1 MKHKILF
8 LITASFLIFVSC
20 KDSDDGIEPEK
31 PKAPESLVG
40 DYFLSGIVNTG
51 NRNTTVIDDMESYI
65 SFNDDYTGTLHDAEE
80 SVSSKFSWNGTKE
93 SLYAGIDGVEQLLK
107 VEDKEYKN
115 IPYSK
120 LIVKRTVEDAS
131 YDYIYIKANKTE
143 ASAEWKRFTQYDV
156 VDKTVTAMNNAG
168 MVAEVQTMTG
178 RTDLLFNYGRKLN
191 DGSMDWFIVEDFGQG
206 KNPAVSLTDDD
217 KVIVLFTPHDKE
229 EGISCRVGD
238 YDKNTKMMTWKAV
251 SELDPKGRNPSV
263 SLGSPSAKAGTY
275 PSVIMAY
282 EGENGNI
289 VSRIGLIDLYFPQAR
304 SLTAPIEVT
313 AMGKNPS
320 IAIASEYTDATA
332 VITYTTEKNNIS
344 YAVATGL
351 IGSNNNKITWGT
363 GKLFGEGLFPAI
375 SLNNREEVI
384 LSYKAP
390 ELPILMYSLGK
401 LKISDNSISF
411 TKEDQYG
418 AGKRYSISVNNMGDV
433 LEVRRNKG
441 MQWYYSSNLT
451 GQARNWMSKIDGNTL
466 LSSLTIPGT
475 HDSAARYGSGSYKCQ
490 FMSINEQL
498 YAGVRFFDI
507 RLIYENDELMAYH
520 GETTSGKQYI
530 TLAEI
535 CRNITDFTKACPGE
549 AFIVCLKNEKAFKD
563 ANDLQ
568 AFNKAVKDQ
577 VELQS
582 YRWYTGESVK
592 GLKLGDVRD
601 KMILLRRYDATEK
614 FATDVTAWRDD
625 KSFTISDYIHV
636 QDEYNVKVAEVASI
650 KWPLVENMLKE
661 ASGGKDDE
669 YYINFTSGTGG
680 ITPYPVHVAQGNGT
694 TIPKGLIDFLGDYL
708 NTGKNKRR
716 FGIVVMD
723 FPTYGI
729 IDNLIESNN

>member
-1 MKHKILF
+1 MKYKILF
-8 LITASFLIFVSC
+8 LIAASLLVFASC

-40 DYFLSGIVNTG
+40 DYFLSGTINNG
-51 NRNTTVIDDMESYI
+51 NQNTTVIDDMESYI
-65 SFNDDYTGTLHDAEE
+65 SFNDDYTGTLFDAGK
-80 SVSSKFSWNGTKE
+80 SGSNKFMWDGTKE
-93 SLYAGIDGVEQLLK
+93 SLTANIDGDQILK
-107 VEDKEYKN
+107 IEDKEYKN

-120 LIVKRTVEDAS
+120 LIVKRTIENVS

-156 VDKTVTAMNNAG
+156 VDKTVAAMNNAG
-168 MVAEVQTMTG
+168 MVAEVQTMEG

-191 DGSMDWFIVEDFGQG
+191 NGSMDWFIVEDFGQG
-206 KNPAVSLTDDD
+206 KNPSVSLTNDD

-238 YDKNTKMMTWKAV
+238 YNKNTRMMTWKAV
-251 SELDPKGRNPSV
+251 AELDPKGKNPSV
-263 SLGSPSAKAGTY
+263 SLGGASAKAGTY

-282 EGENGNI
+282 EGETGNI

-304 SLTAPIEVT
+304 SLTAPVEVAST
-313 AMGKNPS
+313 GKNPS
-320 IAIASEYTDATA
+320 IAIASEYIDATA
-332 VITYTTEKNNIS
+332 AIAYETDNNNIS
-344 YAVATGL
+344 YAVGTGN
-351 IGSNNNKITWGT
+351 IEGSSKSKITWGT
-363 GKLFGEGLFPAI
+363 VKSFGEGVSPVI
-375 SLNNREEVI
+375 SINNRDEVI

-401 LKISDNSISF
+401 LKMSDNSISF

-418 AGKRYSISVNNMGDV
+418 AGSRYSISLNNMGDV

-451 GQARNWMSKIDGNTL
+451 GQVRNWMSKIDDNTL
-466 LSSLTIPGT
+466 LSKLTIPGT
-475 HDSAARYGSGSYKCQ
+475 HDSAARYGSGPYRCQ
-490 FMSINEQL
+490 YMSVNEQL

-507 RLIYENDELMAYH
+507 RLIYENGELMAYH
-520 GETTSGKQYI
+520 GETSSGKQYI

-535 CRNITDFTKACPGE
+535 CQNMIDFTKAYPGE
-549 AFIVCLKNEKAFKD
+549 SFILSIKNEKPYKD
-563 ANDLQ
+563 ANEMQ

-582 YRWYTGESVK
+582 HKWYTEETVK
-592 GLKLGDVRD
+592 GLKLGVVRD

-614 FATDVTAWRDD
+614 FATDVTTWRDD
-625 KSFTISDYIHV
+625 RSFTISDYIHV
-636 QDEYNVKVAEVASI
+636 QDEYNVNAAGVAGE
-650 KWPLVENMLKE
+650 KWPLVENMLKG
-661 ASGGKDDE
+661 APDGKEDE

-680 ITPYPVHVAQGNGT
+680 ITPNPVQVAQGNGG
-694 TIPKGLIDFLGDYL
+694 TIPKGINVFLGDYL
-708 NTGKNKRR
+708 NANKSKKRL
-716 FGIVVMD
+716 GIVVMD
-723 FPTYGI
+723 FPTYEI
-729 IDNLIESNN
+729 IDNLIESN